1 MKTIV
6 IFGLTAILSLVA
18 SQPAQAILITRVAAN
33 DALGGAVTVN
43 SVVISAALKTIAI
56 DVDILKAGT
65 LFSLGFNAATEGAI
79 FPEFSTYAVTVTMKN
94 MITPFNTAL
103 GFAMNGFDVDVV
115 DPGGNPILGIT
126 GPFASDKFAVV
137 MPNIPSG
144 FRFGGL
150 NGGGGEIYFGQT
162 AISSFS
168 LGAVS
173 FAAANQN
180 FGLTFV
186 ANPEPTTLLLGGLAM
201 IPAAVAARRRR
212 KLALETAV

>member
-1 MKTIV
+1 MKTFV
-6 IFGLTAILSLVA
+6 SFGLTAILSLIA

-33 DALGGAVTVN
+33 DALGGAAVIN
-43 SVVISAALKTIAI
+43 SVVINQGLRTIAI
-56 DVDILKAGT
+56 NMDILKANT
-65 LFSLGFNAATEGAI
+65 LFSLGFNAATEGGI
-79 FPEFSTYAVTVTMKN
+79 FPENTSYAVTVTMN
-94 MITPFNTAL
+94 NLITPFNTAL

-115 DPGGNPILGIT
+115 DPGGNPILGIN

-144 FRFGGL
+144 FRFGGV
-150 NGGGGEIYFGQT
+150 NGGGGEIYNGQT